1 MKRRARK
8 KINIQSIINKDN
20 TWFMTHGC
28 SKRKRKEENRRLPRA
43 VYRER

>member
-20 TWFMTHGC
+20 TWFMTHSC
-28 SKRKRKEENRRLPRA
+28 SKRKEENRRLPHA
-43 VYRER
+43 VYSEG